1 MSEKTIRI
9 LEEGAGKMIQPF
21 DMDDFRELNRSKEK
35 ALVDKRMSEQ
45 QAIST
50 FVKQDDYVGIE
61 LYGTVRCPMSLTRE
75 IIRQGYSSLRTAG
88 QGVYESDL
96 LAAANTIKEMDW
108 TYIGLEVY
116 GVSSNLRRTVESGY
130 VENIV
135 EWSNAALAWRFKAAA
150 MGVPFIPA
158 RSMLGTDTLK
168 YSAAKVIECPF
179 TGDPVALI
187 PALVLDVGIIH
198 VNRADKYGNCQID
211 GITGFAAEMARASKR
226 LIISAEEIVDD
237 DLIRS
242 QPDRTIIPY
251 YLVDAVVHAPFGSHP
266 GEMNGVYE
274 RDEEHIK
281 AYFKDSKDV
290 EKTKAYLDKWIYGVK
305 NHEEYLELV
314 GKQRLHELKIE
325 EG

>member
-1 MSEKTIRI
+1 MAERSVKV
-9 LEEGAGKMIQPF
+9 LQEGEGKLIQPF
-21 DMDDFRELNRSKEK
+21 NLDDFRAFNRNKEK
-35 ALVDKRMSEQ
+35 ALVDKRMLEGDAVSR
-45 QAIST
+45 
-50 FVKQDDYVGIE
+50 FVKEGDYVGVE
-61 LYGTVRCPMSLTRE
+61 LYGTVRCPMSLVRE
-75 IIRQGYSSLRTAG
+75 LIRRGYSKLRSAA

-96 LAAANTIKEMDW
+96 FAAANVFKEMDW

-130 VENIV
+130 VEHVV
-135 EWSNAALAWRFKAAA
+135 EWSNASLAWRFKAAA
-150 MGVPFIPA
+150 MGVPFLPV

-179 TGDPVALI
+179 TGEPIALV
-187 PALVLDVGIIH
+187 PALVLDVGVIH

-226 LIISAEEIVDD
+226 LIISAEEIIDTEE
-237 DLIRS
+237 IRK

-281 AYFKDSKDV
+281 QYFTESKDEQKV
-290 EKTKAYLDKWIYGVK
+290 KEYLDKYIYSVK
-305 NHEEYLELV
+305 NHEEYLDVV
-314 GKQRLHELKIE
+314 GRDRLEALRIK